1 MLYWRL
7 LFGANFWR
15 ASFWRQ
21 PFPPLH
27 SPLHHISILIASI
40 SSSSIIKS
48 SVSFS
53 LISAREINQPTMVVS
68 LGPGKFY
75 GSSLPRP
82 RYYTD
87 AKLNSDRV
95 DPPTPVLE
103 PLLSWANEAHWSM
116 GGLSFKRLRLQG
128 RIEGNV
134 KKLRSN
140 RSKIDRKKKQ
150 TDSKES
156 PQRTLVKSLD
166 DSPSPPPAPVA
177 TKRKRYVGLI
187 GDGEEKEEGGVV
199 NLNWRSV
206 RNLGDDFDRVADGSK
221 AVASETWPGKEIQVV
236 SEVRSNNKGNK
247 LKKKGESD
255 EGKSFSPAGSIRV
268 SPRLMKRRSN

>member
-1 MLYWRL
+1 
-7 LFGANFWR
+7 
-15 ASFWRQ
+15 
-21 PFPPLH
+21 
-27 SPLHHISILIASI
+27 
-40 SSSSIIKS
+40 
-48 SVSFS
+48 
-53 LISAREINQPTMVVS
+53 MVVS

-150 TDSKES
+150 SDSKES

-177 TKRKRYVGLI
+177 TKRKRFVALI
-187 GDGEEKEEGGVV
+187 GDGGEEEEGGVV

-206 RNLGDDFDRVADGSK
+206 RNLGDDFDRVADTK
-221 AVASETWPGKEIQVV
+221 AMASQTRPGKEIEVV
-236 SEVRSNNKGNK
+236 SEVRSSTKGKK
-247 LKKKGESD
+247 LKKMGESE